1 MLYWCILGC
10 PLGSRVVPPM
20 PGTTLRGQ
28 PVHLPERLLCSLNS
42 SPLPPAPL
50 PPLSRQENA
59 PLVRMDGSLTVVETV
74 PPGGCW
80 AFATTQHPWLSH
92 EPVARKKTSWSKPS
106 PIQTTPKV
114 LSVTEQEAD
123 PLKTQL
129 AESWHLHQ
137 NQVWQ
142 VLGLGE
148 KWGTN
153 KAAPPRSNTKK
164 VKIAG
169 LSHLAQLR
177 GRGNVSS
184 RIYSGSSETVE
195 CPKPRARVHSS

>member
-1 MLYWCILGC
+1 M
-10 PLGSRVVPPM
+10 SE
-20 PGTTLRGQ
+20 TTLRGQ
-28 PVHLPERLLCSLNS
+28 PVHLPERLLCSFNS

-59 PLVRMDGSLTVVETV
+59 PLVRMDGSLTAVETV

-80 AFATTQHPWLSH
+80 AFATAQHPGLSH
-92 EPVARKKTSWSKPS
+92 EPVARKKNILEQAISYSNNPQGPQCHRTGGRPFENPASRELAFAPKPS
-106 PIQTTPKV
+106 
-114 LSVTEQEAD
+114 VTCAR
-123 PLKTQL
+123 
-129 AESWHLHQ
+129 
-137 NQVWQ
+137 
-142 VLGLGE
+142 LGE

-153 KAAPPRSNTKK
+153 KAALPRSNTKK

-169 LSHLAQLR
+169 LGHSAQLR

-184 RIYSGSSETVE
+184 RIYSGSSETVG

>member
-1 MLYWCILGC
+1 MLSWCILGC

-20 PGTTLRGQ
+20 SETTLRGQ
-28 PVHLPERLLCSLNS
+28 PVHLPERLLCSFNS
-42 SPLPPAPL
+42 SPLPPASL

-59 PLVRMDGSLTVVETV
+59 PLVRTDGSLTAVETV

-80 AFATTQHPWLSH
+80 AFATAQHPGLSH

-137 NQVWQ
+137 NQVWH
-142 VLGLGE
+142 VLGWVRNGGLTRQPCPE
-148 KWGTN
+148 ATLR
-153 KAAPPRSNTKK
+153 RS
-164 VKIAG
+164 
-169 LSHLAQLR
+169 R
-177 GRGNVSS
+177 
-184 RIYSGSSETVE
+184 
-195 CPKPRARVHSS
+195 